1 MIEFWWVLPLILM
14 SIGAI
19 LLLQRERRRR
29 LGLER
34 SRRRETQRERALQEA
49 QERITRMVQVVAA
62 SSGEALLVCDD
73 ALVVHLSNPKAEAI
87 FGTLQ
92 PGSSIITYTRSQP
105 LEQIVIDSIASSG
118 EDVLERIVRIEDRP
132 NRARVHKVGEFLGL
146 AIEDIS
152 EFQRLSRA
160 RQDMVANLSH
170 ELRTPLTSLRLLSDT
185 LRSPAGS
192 DPEVAQD
199 LLSKI
204 GAEVD
209 TLEQIAQEML
219 DLAAI
224 ESGQQVVRLV
234 RQKLQDIIDEP
245 LRRLDEQADRQG
257 VEITV
262 NMPTEHYVLADK
274 DQAQRAVLNVLHN
287 ALKFTPEGSVITIEA
302 ASDRMPDSVTLLIK
316 DEGPGIPPE
325 DLERIFER
333 FYRGD
338 RARNAPGT
346 GLGLAIARH
355 IMRAHGGKIWAE
367 NRPSPQA
374 GAIFLLQFQIP

>member
-1 MIEFWWVLPLILM
+1 MML
-14 SIGAI
+14 A
-19 LLLQRERRRR
+19 
-29 LGLER
+29 
-34 SRRRETQRERALQEA
+34 A
-49 QERITRMVQVVAA
+49 AA
-62 SSGEALLVCDD
+62 SSSEALIVCDELLIIQL
-73 ALVVHLSNPKAEAI
+73 ANPHAEEL
-87 FGTLQ
+87 FGSKRS
-92 PGSSIITYTRSQP
+92 GVSIISYTRSQP
-105 LEQIVIDSIASSG
+105 LEQLVIDAINSSG
-118 EDVLERIVRIEDRP
+118 EEFLERVIRITDKPYRV
-132 NRARVHKVGEFLGL
+132 RVHKVGDFYGVAL
-146 AIEDIS
+146 EDIS

-170 ELRTPLTSLRLLSDT
+170 ELRTPLTSLRLLADT

-192 DPEVAQD
+192 SPEVAQE

-209 TLEQIAQEML
+209 TLEQITQEML

-224 ESGQQVVRLV
+224 ELGQQVVRLV
-234 RQKLQDIIDEP
+234 RQKLQDVLDEP
-245 LRRLDEQADRQG
+245 LRRLSEQAERQG
-257 VEITV
+257 VEIIVTLPV
-262 NMPTEHYVLADK
+262 EYHILADK
-274 DQAQRAVLNVLHN
+274 DQAERAVQNVLHN
-287 ALKFTPEGSVITIEA
+287 ALKFSPQGSTITIEA
-302 ASDRMPDSVTLLIK
+302 EPDRVPDSITLLIR

-367 NRPSPQA
+367 NRPSPQQ
-374 GAIFLLQFQIP
+374 GATFLLQFQIP